1 MGCTAQKMKFSIK
14 DFSSKCN
21 QIRSK
26 TNGKLHF
33 LCSGERKVVI
43 LRSVPNVFLNTVCI
57 KKVLDVNEHK
67 RTIGTLLDPE
77 SFFCIKL

>member
-14 DFSSKCN
+14 DFSSK
-21 QIRSK
+21 IRSK
-26 TNGKLHF
+26 PNGKLHF
-33 LCSGERKVVI
+33 LCSDERKVVI

-67 RTIGTLLDPE
+67 RTIRTLLDPE